1 APRAVR
7 AAHPPGARAR
17 RAGHRVRPAAA
28 RAGHLGGEQ
37 PHRPGRALAPGH
49 EVPGYRRDR
58 GGAAMR
64 FVRASSG
71 TAKKPR
77 PRAQFNLRG
86 RLMLVAGAMGLC
98 AVALVVRA
106 VDLQLVDND
115 FYQRKADARFL
126 REVPIPTSRGMITD
140 RNGEPLAVSSPV
152 ESLWANPQELA
163 NDPDAIARLAEATS
177 LPVDYLTRYVSQR
190 KDKEFMY
197 VPGHRRINPA
207 VAQKILALKIPGVF
221 SQREFRR
228 FYPQGEA
235 VAHVLGFT
243 NIDDQ
248 GQEGVELAFDEWL
261 RGKPGLQKVI
271 RDRHGRI
278 VEHVDLVRP
287 AEPGKDLVLSIDRR
301 IQFLAYRELKRTLL
315 ETSAASGSVVIL
327 DVASGE
333 VLAMANLPSYN
344 NNRIT
349 GGNRDAYRNRAVTD
363 LLEPG
368 STMKPL
374 TVAAGL
380 EAGKI
385 TPTTRFDTNPGWIPN
400 GRYRTSDFRN
410 YGVLDTTGLLTKS
423 SNVGVSKIVH
433 MLPDRDFD
441 AFLRRFGF
449 GRSTGSGFPGEA
461 AGLFPPVSSW
471 SGTTKQTLSYGY
483 SLSATPLQ
491 IARAYAALANDGV
504 AMTPTFVK
512 GQSGEPQRVLDAEVA
527 AQVMKMMQTVTG
539 PGGTATRAAVLGYH
553 VAGKTGTARKASG
566 GGYARR
572 YIAYFAGVVPVE
584 NPRFSMVVV
593 INDPDPSKGGSTYG
607 GGMLSAPVFARV
619 MEGALRLM
627 DVPPDDIETWLAA
640 QSASE
645 AKRARA
651 AGRATT
657 AAASTQA
664 PPATANAGEL
674 PPLFPTGQAR

>member
-1 APRAVR
+1 
-7 AAHPPGARAR
+7 
-17 RAGHRVRPAAA
+17 
-28 RAGHLGGEQ
+28 
-37 PHRPGRALAPGH
+37 
-49 EVPGYRRDR
+49 
-58 GGAAMR
+58 MR
-64 FVRASSG
+64 FVRTPGGS
-71 TAKKPR
+71 AKKPR
-77 PRAQFNLRG
+77 ARAQFNLRA
-86 RLMLVAGAMGLC
+86 RLMLVGGAMALC
-98 AVALVVRA
+98 GVALVVRA
-106 VDLQLVDND
+106 VDLQLVDNA
-115 FYQRKADARFL
+115 FYQQKADARFL

-152 ESLWANPQELA
+152 ESLYANPQELA
-163 NDPDAIARLAEATS
+163 DNPAAIERLAEATG
-177 LPVDYLTRYVSQR
+177 LPLDYLTRYVSQR

-197 VPGHRRINPA
+197 VPRHRRVNPA
-207 VAQKILALKIPGVF
+207 VAQKIMALRIPGVF

-261 RGKPGLQKVI
+261 RGTPGAQKVI

-315 ETSAASGSVVIL
+315 ETGAASGSVVIL
-327 DVASGE
+327 DVATGE

-344 NNRIT
+344 NNRVS
-349 GGNRDAYRNRAVTD
+349 GANRDAYRNRAVTD

-380 EAGKI
+380 EAGVI
-385 TPTTRFDTNPGWIPN
+385 TPTTRIDTNPGWIPN
-400 GRYRTSDFRN
+400 GRYRTSDFKN
-410 YGVLDTTGLLTKS
+410 YGLLDTTGVITKS
-423 SNVGVSKIVH
+423 SNVGVSKIVRL
-433 MLPDRDFD
+433 LPDTQFD

-449 GRSTGSGFPGEA
+449 GSSTGSGFPGEA
-461 AGLFPPVSSW
+461 PGTFPSPERW

-483 SLSATPLQ
+483 GLSVTPLQ
-491 IARAYAALANDGV
+491 IARAYAALGNGGRLV
-504 AMTPTFVK
+504 TPTFVK
-512 GQSGEPQRVLDAEVA
+512 GGGAGATQQALDPEIA
-527 AQVMKMMQTVTG
+527 AQVMQMMQTVTE
-539 PGGTATRAAVLGYH
+539 PGGTATRAAILGYH
-553 VAGKTGTARKASG
+553 VAGKTGTARKSSG

-572 YIAYFAGVVPVE
+572 YIAYFAGLVPVDR
-584 NPRFSMVVV
+584 PRFSVTVVV
-593 INDPDPSKGGSTYG
+593 NDPDTSGGGSTYG
-607 GGMLSAPVFARV
+607 GGWISAPLFARI

-627 DVPPDDIETWLAA
+627 DVPPDDIQTWLAA
-640 QSASE
+640 QAAEE

-651 AGRATT
+651 AGVPAPAVAAT
-657 AAASTQA
+657 A
-664 PPATANAGEL
+664 PATPRGAA
-674 PPLFPTGQAR
+674 P